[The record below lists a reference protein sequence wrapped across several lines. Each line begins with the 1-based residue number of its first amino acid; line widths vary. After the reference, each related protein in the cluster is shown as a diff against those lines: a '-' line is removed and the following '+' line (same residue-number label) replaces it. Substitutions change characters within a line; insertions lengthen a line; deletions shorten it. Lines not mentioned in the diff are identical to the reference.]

1 MTGADT
7 LDAWA
12 GRRMGF
18 GRPPSRAEVET
29 YRLDRLNAVIAEA
42 RAKSP
47 FYRSRRDWPADD
59 RLATLADLGRLPFT
73 SPDDLSR
80 ADPTLTALPLR
91 DAARLVTAPTSGTSG
106 APKRIFFTEA
116 DIEATID
123 YFRWGMATLVRPGE
137 TVAVAFPARTPGSVG
152 DLLMRG
158 LARLG
163 AEPLALPVDGT
174 IDTLVAALRA
184 ARPTA
189 ITGMPVT
196 LGAAARHSASDG
208 GSPLRIERALVS
220 ADTIS
225 PSLRLALACLWGCE
239 IFDHWGMTET
249 GYGGALACHAHDG
262 LHIRETDLSIE
273 IVDPSTGRPV
283 ADGTT
288 GEIVLTT
295 LTRTG
300 QPLIRYR
307 TGDFAAINPR
317 PCRCGSVLRRLK
329 NLKGHA
335 AGKIVLKSGNGLD
348 IDVIDDAVFSAAG
361 VIDFM
366 ATATDGPPVRLRLDI
381 VAAAPSVV
389 PKVRAALAG
398 RADIAA
404 ALAAGDLVFDI
415 VEADG
420 AAWPICRKRR
430 LQMAGSPSPG
440 GSEPR
445 RSAALY
451 S

>member
-1 MTGADT
+1 MTGAGT

-12 GRRMGF
+12 GRRMGL
-18 GRPPSRAEVET
+18 GHPPSRAEVEA
-29 YRLDRLNAVIAEA
+29 YRLDRLNVVIAEA
-42 RAKSP
+42 RAMSP
-47 FYRSRRDWPADD
+47 FYRLRRDWPADD
-59 RLATLADLGRLPFT
+59 HLAALADLDRLPFT
-73 SPDDLSR
+73 DPDDLGR

-91 DAARLVTAPTSGTSG
+91 DAARLVTIPTSGTSG
-106 APKRIFFTEA
+106 TPKRIFFTEA

-189 ITGMPVT
+189 IAGMPVT
-196 LGAAARHSASDG
+196 LGAAVRRSAGDG
-208 GSPLRIERALVS
+208 GLPLRIERALIS

-225 PSLRLALACLWGCE
+225 PSLRLALADLWGCE
-239 IFDHWGMTET
+239 VFDHWGMTET

-262 LHIRETDLSIE
+262 LHIRETDLHVE

-283 ADGTT
+283 ADGMP

-295 LTRTG
+295 LTRRG

-307 TGDFAAINPR
+307 TGDLAVLDPR

-329 NLKGHA
+329 GLKGHA
-335 AGKIVLKSGNGLD
+335 AGKIVLRSGLD

-366 ATATDGPPVRLRLDI
+366 ARAAVGPPVRLRLDI
-381 VAAAPSVV
+381 VADAPSAV
-389 PKVRAALAG
+389 PKVRTALAG

-404 ALAAGDLVFDI
+404 TLAAGDLVLDI
-415 VEADG
+415 AEADG
-420 AAWPICRKRR
+420 AGWPICRKRR
-430 LQMAGSPSPG
+430 LQMAGPPSPDG
-440 GSEPR
+440 PEPR

>member
-1 MTGADT
+1 MTGAGT

-12 GRRMGF
+12 GRRMALGHA
-18 GRPPSRAEVET
+18 PSRAEVET

-42 RAKSP
+42 RARSP

-73 SPDDLSR
+73 CPDDLGR

-91 DAARLVTAPTSGTSG
+91 DAARLVTIPTSGTSG

-123 YFRWGMATLVRPGE
+123 YFRRGMATLVRPGE
-137 TVAVAFPARTPGSVG
+137 TVAVAFPTRTPGSVG

-158 LARLG
+158 LTRLD

-174 IDTLVAALRA
+174 IDAVVAALRA

-189 ITGMPVT
+189 IAGMPVT
-196 LGAAARHSASDG
+196 LGAAVRRSASDG
-208 GSPLRIERALVS
+208 GSPLRIETALVS

-225 PSLRLALACLWGCE
+225 PSLRLALADLWGCE
-239 IFDHWGMTET
+239 VFDHWGMTET

-262 LHIRETDLSIE
+262 LHIRETDLHVE
-273 IVDPSTGRPV
+273 IVDPLTGRPV
-283 ADGTT
+283 LDGTT

-295 LTRTG
+295 LTRAG

-307 TGDFAAINPR
+307 TGDLAAIDPR

-335 AGKIVLKSGNGLD
+335 AGKIVLRSGHSLD
-348 IDVIDDAVFSAAG
+348 IDIIDDAVFSAAG

-366 ATATDGPPVRLRLDI
+366 ATATAGPPVRLRLDI
-381 VAAAPSVV
+381 VAGAPSAV

-398 RADIAA
+398 RTDIAA
-404 ALAAGDLVFDI
+404 ALAAGDLVLDI
-415 VEADG
+415 AEAAG

-430 LQMAGSPSPG
+430 LRAPGSPSPDG
-440 GSEPR
+440 PEPTR
-445 RSAALY
+445 PAALY

>member
-42 RAKSP
+42 RAMSP
-47 FYRSRRDWPADD
+47 FYRSRRDWPVDD
-59 RLATLADLGRLPFT
+59 RLATLAGIDRLPFT
-73 SPDDLSR
+73 DPDDLGR

-91 DAARLVTAPTSGTSG
+91 DAARLVTIPTSGTSG

-174 IDTLVAALRA
+174 IDALVAALRA

-189 ITGMPVT
+189 IAGMPVT
-196 LGAAARHSASDG
+196 LGAAARRSAGDG

-225 PSLRLALACLWGCE
+225 PSLRLALADLWGCE
-239 IFDHWGMTET
+239 VFDHWGMTET

-262 LHIRETDLSIE
+262 LHIRETDLNIE

-283 ADGTT
+283 ADGMP

-295 LTRTG
+295 LTRRG

-307 TGDFAAINPR
+307 TGDLAVLDAR

-329 NLKGHA
+329 SLKGHA
-335 AGKIVLKSGNGLD
+335 AGKIVLKSGHGLD
-348 IDVIDDAVFSAAG
+348 IDLIDDAVFSVAG
-361 VIDFM
+361 LIDFM
-366 ATATDGPPVRLRLDI
+366 ATAAVGPPVRLRLDI
-381 VAAAPSVV
+381 VAGTPSTV
-389 PKVRAALAG
+389 PEVRTALAG
-398 RADIAA
+398 RTDIAA
-404 ALAAGDLVFDI
+404 ALAAGDLVLDI
-415 VEADG
+415 AEADG
-420 AAWPICRKRR
+420 TAWPICRKRR
-430 LQMAGSPSPG
+430 LQAVGSPSPDG
-440 GSEPR
+440 PEPGKT
-445 RSAALY
+445 APLY

>member
-1 MTGADT
+1 MT
-7 LDAWA
+7 
-12 GRRMGF
+12 
-18 GRPPSRAEVET
+18 
-29 YRLDRLNAVIAEA
+29 I
-42 RAKSP
+42 
-47 FYRSRRDWPADD
+47 
-59 RLATLADLGRLPFT
+59 
-73 SPDDLSR
+73 
-80 ADPTLTALPLR
+80 
-91 DAARLVTAPTSGTSG
+91 PTSGTSG

-158 LARLG
+158 LARLD

-174 IDTLVAALRA
+174 IDAVVAALRA

-189 ITGMPVT
+189 IAGMPVT
-196 LGAAARHSASDG
+196 LGAAVRRSAGDG
-208 GSPLRIERALVS
+208 GSPLRIETALVS

-225 PSLRLALACLWGCE
+225 PSLRLALADLWGCE
-239 IFDHWGMTET
+239 VFDHWGMTET

-262 LHIRETDLSIE
+262 LHIRETDLHVE

-295 LTRTG
+295 LTRSG

-307 TGDFAAINPR
+307 TGDLAAIDPR

-335 AGKIVLKSGNGLD
+335 AGKIVLRSGHGLD

-361 VIDFM
+361 VVDFM
-366 ATATDGPPVRLRLDI
+366 ATATAGPPVRLRLDI
-381 VAAAPSVV
+381 VAGAPSAV

-404 ALAAGDLVFDI
+404 ALAVGDLVLDI
-415 VEADG
+415 AEADG
-420 AAWPICRKRR
+420 AGWPICRKRR
-430 LQMAGSPSPG
+430 LQAAGLPSSD

-445 RSAALY
+445 RLAALY